1 MISAL
6 KRLRQ
11 EGCHKFKTSL
21 DYIVSGQVGLYA
33 KALKQT
39 RMNK

>member
-1 MISAL
+1 MSSAL

-21 DYIVSGQVGLYA
+21 DYIVSIRSSRAIYQDT
-33 KALKQT
+33 KTNQ
-39 RMNK
+39 NE

>member
-1 MISAL
+1 MMSAL

-21 DYIVSGQVGLYA
+21 DYVVSGQVGLYS
-33 KALKQT
+33 KTIKQT